1 MIEIILLSIVQG
13 ITEFLPVS
21 STLHLLIFSHLING
35 YQINLLLV
43 SGMHIGSLIAILIFF
58 AVDSK
63 LEIKQISYRQIIQ
76 IVLVGTLPIIIVG
89 FVLYDFIDQNMHIN
103 SLVIASTFMFGVLLF
118 IADKYSKSRK
128 KLSGLKFFDLIV
140 IGMFQC
146 FALIPG
152 ASRSATTIIS
162 SRFLQIDREASIV
175 ISVLLSFPA
184 MIGAFTLALLKTDL
198 GDFDSSIILQ
208 GIAPSIIFS
217 FLSSYLALKL
227 FYRYSSSNGF
237 GVFAAYRVMLAIF
250 LLFN

>member
-1 MIEIILLSIVQG
+1 MIEIVLLSIVQG

-21 STLHLLIFSHLING
+21 STLHLLIFSHLIND

-43 SGMHIGSLIAILIFF
+43 SGMHIGSLIAVLIFF

-63 LEIKQISYRQIIQ
+63 LKIKQISYRQIMQ
-76 IVLVGTLPIIIVG
+76 IILVGTLPILVVG
-89 FVLYDFIDQNMHIN
+89 FILYDFIDQNMSIN
-103 SLVIASTFMFGVLLF
+103 PLVIASTFTFGVLLF
-118 IADKYSKSRK
+118 IADKYSKSGK
-128 KLSGLKFFDLIV
+128 KLNGLKFFDLII
-140 IGMFQC
+140 IGIFQC

-184 MIGAFTLALLKTDL
+184 MIGAFTLALLKTDI
-198 GDFDSSIILQ
+198 GHFDFSMILQ
-208 GIAPSIIFS
+208 GVAPSIIFS

-237 GVFAAYRVMLAIF
+237 GVFAAYRVLLAIF
-250 LLFN
+250 LVFN